1 MMLLRTLVL
10 ERSGHDT
17 PVNGALL
24 CSFSVAQVSSN
35 FLAYS
40 LDEEMEPGSS
50 RVYVAE
56 LRKKSER
63 YFLGRVDSKSDLQ
76 VAMSVFKQILTL
88 AAGAGSKSGGASEPQ
103 IPYHFVDLKGC
114 KLPPAR
120 PEEHHSLTIKKT
132 LVMKVITL
140 GTSVPG
146 LPAIE
151 STSLIVP
158 SIRFSSQMVAPP
170 KAVRQ
175 AEPEPR
181 ERLLQAPVVAPIAQ
195 QPAESVQQQAQVEP
209 MVETVLDEPFPV
221 ILHPV
226 PDPQVREAPE
236 REAASASLI
245 KEERVSR
252 FEVDDTLTNLARVA
266 QELTQQKN
274 AVLKQEEELGQS
286 RSLLQQEKANW
297 ELTKQ
302 QEDGRAGE
310 KELAL
315 QRQAQTLNSRE
326 EQLLGRAEGQQAEQ
340 HRLEEWAQ
348 DLERQAIQLHSHDLA
363 VRHREEQLAV
373 GLSQLSRLRIG
384 LRGVLHNMDEVLG
397 PAYGPEEV
405 VWRQSQADG
414 EVPV

>member
-40 LDEEMEPGSS
+40 LDEETEPGSS
-50 RVYVAE
+50 RVYIAA

-63 YFLGRVDSKSDLQ
+63 YFLGGIDSKSDLQ
-76 VAMSVFKQILTL
+76 VAMHVFKQILTL
-88 AAGAGSKSGGASEPQ
+88 AAGPGSKSGSVSEPQ

-120 PEEHHSLTIKKT
+120 PEDHHSLTIKKT
-132 LVMKVITL
+132 LVMRVITL

-158 SIRFSSQMVAPP
+158 SIRFSSRMVAPP
-170 KAVRQ
+170 RAVKHI
-175 AEPEPR
+175 EPESH
-181 ERLLQAPVVAPIAQ
+181 ETLLQAPAVAPAAQ
-195 QPAESVQQQAQVEP
+195 QLAESVQQVHAEP
-209 MVETVLDEPFPV
+209 MLETVLEESFPV
-221 ILHPV
+221 TLHPV
-226 PDPQVREAPE
+226 PDQQVREAPE
-236 REAASASLI
+236 CETAPVSPV
-245 KEERVSR
+245 KEERVSL
-252 FEVDDTLTNLARVA
+252 FEVDNTLTNLARVA

-274 AVLKQEEELGQS
+274 TVLKQEDELAQS
-286 RSLLQQEKANW
+286 HSLLQQEKASW

-302 QEDGRAGE
+302 QEAGRVSE

-315 QRQAQTLNSRE
+315 QQQVQMLNARE

-340 HRLEEWAQ
+340 HRLEEWAR
-348 DLERQAIQLHSHDLA
+348 DLERQAIELHRHDLA
-363 VRHREEQLAV
+363 VRHGEEQLAV
-373 GLSQLSRLRIG
+373 GLTHLSRFRVDLRE
-384 LRGVLHNMDEVLG
+384 VLHNVEEVLG
-397 PAYGPEEV
+397 SRHDQDGSVE
-405 VWRQSQADG
+405 RQPQTDG
-414 EVPV
+414 EAAV